1 MALSTAKITLSAD
14 ANPIVAKKSIPTNAN
29 PQTAM
34 TTVTP
39 AKITALPA
47 VPNAN
52 PIALIWFF
60 SVLIICLYLNKINNA

>member
-14 ANPIVAKKSIPTNAN
+14 ANPIVAKKSIPTNAK
-29 PQTAM
+29 PQTAI

-52 PIALIWFF
+52 PIALI
-60 SVLIICLYLNKINNA
+60 